1 MAERNIAIRVDEELF
16 KKIKKRLADNGMTM
30 KGYIISLVE
39 EDLKKDA
46 ELDLKAV
53 SDSADFTEND
63 LEKVQQVFD
72 LIRDIANGKYNEKE

>member
-1 MAERNIAIRVDEELF
+1 MPDRNIAIRVDEELF

-30 KGYIISLVE
+30 KDYIISLVK

-53 SDSADFTEND
+53 SVSADFTESD
-63 LEKVQQVFD
+63 LEKAQQIIDFV
-72 LIRDIANGKYNEKE
+72 RDVASGKYSEKE